1 MAHFWS
7 IQHPTEKGVSMST
20 LPQAPEPRN
29 AHIEII
35 SIKTVGSTGPLRAF
49 ASVRLGGGIIHDCR
63 VIQQDGQRPWV
74 SLPQREYTHD
84 GQKKY
89 AAVVE
94 LSEPLKR
101 EVSRA
106 VLAAWERRG
115 DEQW

>member
-1 MAHFWS
+1 VS
-7 IQHPTEKGVSMST
+7 TLTQPTE
-20 LPQAPEPRN
+20 LRN

-35 SIKTVGSTGPLRAF
+35 SVKSIAGDGPLRAF
-49 ASVRLGGGIIHDCR
+49 ASIRLDGVIIHDCR
-63 VIQQDGQRPWV
+63 IIQQAGQRPWV

-101 EVSRA
+101 ELTRT

-115 DEQW
+115 SEQW